1 MSAAPARLTRNRV
14 PRVQAPPH
22 GLTVATLLTRQRDPP
37 SRPRPDR
44 ILQGVGC
51 RRKTDPPRTLSRQD
65 MPRSI
70 LPRPGLVPLGPA
82 PLTIGSDQHYRWLES
97 IVKNVLVLNLLDAV
111 FTLWWVGNGL
121 ATEANALL
129 EDLVERPLL
138 FVLAKLALVSL
149 GSIFLWRLRRRPLA
163 VIAIF
168 GVFFAYYMVLLHHLR
183 FSAVLLAEVVRGTG
197 L

>member
-1 MSAAPARLTRNRV
+1 MRDNEV
-14 PRVQAPPH
+14 PPLGRPR
-22 GLTVATLLTRQRDPP
+22 TESCKATLSDEQTRHEPLP
-37 SRPRPDR
+37 W
-44 ILQGVGC
+44 
-51 RRKTDPPRTLSRQD
+51 RT

-70 LPRPGLVPLGPA
+70 LPRRGLVPLGPA
-82 PLTIGSDQHYRWLES
+82 PLTIGTDQNYRWLES
-97 IVKNVLVLNLLDAV
+97 MVKNVLVLNLLDAL

-129 EDLVERPLL
+129 EDLVEQPLM

-168 GVFFAYYMVLLHHLR
+168 GVFFAYYLVFLHHLR